1 MSVTSILSGNKENNQ
16 SKSGS
21 EWWRSAV
28 IYQIYPR
35 SFADANGDGMGDL
48 KGITERLP
56 YLARLGV
63 DAIWLSPFYKS
74 PQADAGYDV
83 ADYRQVDPLFG
94 TLDDFDAML
103 DKAHASGLR
112 VLVDLVPNHSS
123 DEHEWFKAALASPEG
138 SPERERYMFR
148 DGKGENGELP
158 PNNWQSVFGG
168 DAWTR
173 PEGQKQW
180 YLHIFDTKQ
189 PDFNWQNPEV
199 RAEFESV
206 LRFWLDRGVDGFRV
220 DVAHGLVKAE
230 GLPDFDEEYQQSMV
244 EGGNQGPMWDQDG
257 VHDIYRDWR
266 KVLNEYDGDRMM
278 VAEAWVKPQ
287 ERLALY
293 IRSDEMQQAF
303 NFDYLLTHWDAA
315 EVRHL
320 IDESL
325 AQTALAK
332 APTTWVMSNHDS
344 VRHTSRF
351 GLSSPGDRP
360 NGIGRD
366 SEQPDEALGLQRAR
380 AFAFVTFFLPGAA
393 YIYQGEELG
402 LPEHTTMED
411 KYRQDPTFW
420 RTKGEEIGRD
430 GCRVPLP
437 WKADAPAFGFG
448 PSDQSWL
455 PQPQAFARYA
465 VDVEE
470 ADSDS
475 TLALYRK
482 VLEVRAEHHLGQGEL
497 EWLDAPAEDTLLAR
511 NGDVYMMVNFGESA
525 VKLPWDD
532 AKVLAA
538 SHAQSSDSELDGNTG
553 IWFQRG

>member
-220 DVAHGLVKAE
+220 DVAHGLVKEE

-303 NFDYLLTHWDAA
+303 NFDYLLAHWDAA

-351 GLSSPGDRP
+351 GLSNPGDRP

-448 PSDQSWL
+448 PSDQTWL